1 MRKSSIILFFTL
13 IILFFSLT
21 APVSAQTFN
30 ADKAYAD
37 YQYQL
42 SIYQEDYSS
51 FKEAKTF
58 YQSNSTLQLKED
70 LRQKTLKMLK
80 SRDYLIA
87 TYLTAL
93 RIQILETTGFDDS
106 QKGSISD
113 KIDSETNWYKSHMD
127 VYKNSDELVDLF
139 NKSDESKSRYATDTT
154 PIISESLFDITL
166 SQEMGLRN
174 SHQKIYS
181 ELKNYI
187 DQKVGEGKIKI
198 DPFNR
203 WFNDIESVLK
213 TLEENEKTAKSK
225 VENIKNYSYNL
236 ESAYDDAN
244 KTLYSSV
251 SPISQLNSYLTE
263 MLTSIQNQLK

>member
-1 MRKSSIILFFTL
+1 MV
-13 IILFFSLT
+13 LFFSSIHPL
-21 APVSAQTFN
+21 SAQEFDAN
-30 ADKAYAD
+30 KAYAD

-42 SIYQEDYSS
+42 SIYQENYSS
-51 FKEAKTF
+51 FKDARTF
-58 YQSNSTLQLKED
+58 YQNNSTLQLKED

-93 RIQILETTGFDDS
+93 RIQILETTGFDNS

-113 KIDSETNWYKSHMD
+113 KIDSETNWYKNHMD
-127 VYKNSDELVDLF
+127 VYKNGDELVDLF
-139 NKSDESKSRYATDTT
+139 NKSDESKSRYTTDTT

-166 SQEMGLRN
+166 SQEIGLRS

-181 ELKNYI
+181 ELRNYI
-187 DQKVGEGKIKI
+187 DKKVEEGKIKI

-203 WFNDIESVLK
+203 WFNDTESILK
-213 TLEENEKTAKSK
+213 TLEENEKTARSK
-225 VENIKNYSYNL
+225 VDNIKNYSYNL

-251 SPISQLNSYLTE
+251 SPIFQLNSYLTE